1 MKKIFPIIGHVFLGV
16 ILLVFFGVVS
26 LMFIDSQQEHYLW
39 ISLALSILLS
49 IIIPIRLYIMREDT
63 KKKNPEGI
71 TFGSILIFLLW
82 WGIFAVIPL
91 AVFIKVFLPLI
102 EAIFGLPVAIL
113 MCILVIGVGYVVYK
127 DPKAIEKYNKAKKKN
142 TLI

>member
-1 MKKIFPIIGHVFLGV
+1 MLF
-16 ILLVFFGVVS
+16 
-26 LMFIDSQQEHYLW
+26 DSQQEHYLW

-71 TFGSILIFLLW
+71 TFGKILIVLLW

-91 AVFIKVFLPLI
+91 AVFIKFLPLI
-102 EAIFGLPVAIL
+102 EAIFGLGVTIL
-113 MCILVIGVGYVVYK
+113 MCIMVFLIAIVVWK
-127 DPKAIEKYNKAKKKN
+127 NPESVKKYHDSKRDG
-142 TLI
+142 TSL

>member
-16 ILLVFFGVVS
+16 ILLVFFCVAS
-26 LMFIDSQQEHYLW
+26 LMFIDSQQGHYLW

-63 KKKNPEGI
+63 KKKKPEGI
-71 TFGSILIFLLW
+71 TFGKILFVSLLW
-82 WGIFAVIPL
+82 AFCVGIPL
-91 AVFIKVFLPLI
+91 AVFIKFLPLL
-102 EAIFGLPVAIL
+102 EAIFGLPVVIL
-113 MCILVIGVGYVVYK
+113 MGILFIGVGYVVYK

-142 TLI
+142 TLL